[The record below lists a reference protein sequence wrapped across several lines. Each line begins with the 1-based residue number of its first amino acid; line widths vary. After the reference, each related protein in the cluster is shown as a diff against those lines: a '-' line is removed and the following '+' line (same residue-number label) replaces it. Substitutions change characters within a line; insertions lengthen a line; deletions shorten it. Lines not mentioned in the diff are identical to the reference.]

1 MWNRLHEWWPY
12 LAVVAGTLALN
23 LAGLGASKLWD
34 QDETKY
40 AQVAREIL
48 WTGDWLTLRWNGDP
62 WFVHPPL
69 YFWLVAATAR
79 FFGLTE
85 FTARVWSAVF
95 GAGAV
100 ALTALLGRA
109 WFSPRAGWLAGLVV
123 ATTLQWFAQ
132 SRLAVFDSVLVFW
145 MLGTLLGFWTGYRG
159 RRTGYLAAF
168 VCAGLGTLTKGPVAA
183 VLPGLVA
190 LAYLAWRRELRRL
203 REIPW
208 AAGLALYGLVG
219 LSWYAAGYLR
229 HGAPFLRSV
238 LGYYTVHRFVGV
250 VENQAGPLWYYVPV
264 LLLGG
269 LPWNALWLAWPHLFR
284 RGGEPMPLVWCAVVF
299 VFFSAAGTKLPNY
312 VLAFYPLAA
321 VATGAALDAFWDRPG
336 KLRWGFAALAGLWVL
351 FCAAVA
357 AYGLWLYPA
366 ESRAVFPVVAVPLLV
381 FGAGVLGGAAF
392 GLRGNTGAAVTAL
405 ASGAVAFF
413 LLLAWQVM
421 PEVDRHRPHRE
432 VAHAAAAWTRGDEV
446 RVAYWVPNSLVF
458 YSGRTWRAYLDP
470 EPVRRE
476 VCAAGARRVVLVAPQ
491 ARLQELR
498 PAVDGFRTL
507 QELRGWKV
515 LEKPEGRV
523 VRCP

>member
-1 MWNRLHEWWPY
+1 
-12 LAVVAGTLALN
+12 
-23 LAGLGASKLWD
+23 
-34 QDETKY
+34 
-40 AQVAREIL
+40 
-48 WTGDWLTLRWNGDP
+48 
-62 WFVHPPL
+62 
-69 YFWLVAATAR
+69 
-79 FFGLTE
+79 
-85 FTARVWSAVF
+85 
-95 GAGAV
+95 
-100 ALTALLGRA
+100 
-109 WFSPRAGWLAGLVV
+109 
-123 ATTLQWFAQ
+123 
-132 SRLAVFDSVLVFW
+132 
-145 MLGTLLGFWTGYRG
+145 
-159 RRTGYLAAF
+159 
-168 VCAGLGTLTKGPVAA
+168 
-183 VLPGLVA
+183 
-190 LAYLAWRRELRRL
+190 
-203 REIPW
+203 
-208 AAGLALYGLVG
+208 
-219 LSWYAAGYLR
+219 
-229 HGAPFLRSV
+229 
-238 LGYYTVHRFVGV
+238 
-250 VENQAGPLWYYVPV
+250 
-264 LLLGG
+264 
-269 LPWNALWLAWPHLFR
+269 
-284 RGGEPMPLVWCAVVF
+284 
-299 VFFSAAGTKLPNY
+299 SAAGTKLPNY